1 MANSQVQAA
10 QLKKERRGME
20 TVEEEEG
27 DWHEIRVLDNRVRRG
42 EALEL
47 TDDVRELLK
56 RTAPTVAIP
65 ELDAESALVS
75 VENGTALLQEI
86 RRRITEG
93 SNRLVDALHRMYL
106 LRDRGDLD
114 GARQQMRD
122 VLAME
127 VVPLYREVAEG
138 ELKKLNKL
146 S

>member
-1 MANSQVQAA
+1 MD
-10 QLKKERRGME
+10 RE
-20 TVEEEEG
+20 TAETEEG
-27 DWHEIRVLDNRVRRG
+27 DWHEIRVLDNRVRQG

-47 TDDVRELLK
+47 TDDVRDLLE

-65 ELDAESALVS
+65 AADAETALARVDS
-75 VENGTALLQEI
+75 GTALLHEI

-93 SNRLVDALHRMYL
+93 SNRLVDALHRMYQL
-106 LRDRGDLD
+106 QEKGNLD

-122 VLAME
+122 VLAVE

-138 ELKKLNKL
+138 EIAKLNKL

>member
-1 MANSQVQAA
+1 M
-10 QLKKERRGME
+10 K
-20 TVEEEEG
+20 TVEAEEG
-27 DWHEIRVLDNRVRRG
+27 DWHEIRVLDNRIQRG

-47 TDDVRELLK
+47 TDDVRDLLK

-65 ELDAESALVS
+65 ETD
-75 VENGTALLQEI
+75 VETALASVDSGVVLLHEI

-93 SNRLVDALHRMYL
+93 SNRLVDALHRMYR
-106 LRDRGDLD
+106 LREKGDLD

-122 VLAME
+122 VLAVE

-138 ELKKLNKL
+138 EIEKL

>member
-1 MANSQVQAA
+1 
-10 QLKKERRGME
+10 ME
-20 TVEEEEG
+20 TEEAEES
-27 DWHEIRVLDNRVRRG
+27 DWHEIRVLDNQVQRG

-47 TDDVRELLK
+47 TDDVRDLIK

-65 ELDAESALVS
+65 EADAETALARVDS
-75 VENGTALLQEI
+75 GTALLHEI

-93 SNRLVDALHRMYL
+93 SNRLVDALDRMYQL
-106 LRDRGDLD
+106 QQKGDLD

-122 VLAME
+122 VLAVE

-138 ELKKLNKL
+138 EIEKLNKL